1 MPSDP
6 ASPTDRSA
14 ATRDAARRTVEAVWR
29 IESARLIA
37 GLARLTRDVGQAEDL
52 AQDALVAALEQWP
65 AHGVPDNPGAWLAAV
80 ARRRY
85 VDGVRRAVTL
95 EQKTAEL
102 TRTAPPPAHD
112 PIDDLEFEAHVT
124 DDVLA
129 LIFTACHPVLSRD
142 GRVALTLKLVGGL
155 STEQVARAFLV
166 TVPTMA
172 ARITRAK
179 KTLADADV
187 GFEVPVGAELA
198 ARLGSTLEVVY
209 LIFNEGYAA
218 TSGESWYRAE
228 LCDEAM
234 RLGRMLAAL
243 APQEPEAHALVAL
256 MELQASRF
264 PARTAPDGT
273 SVTLLEQDRARWD
286 RLLITHG
293 LAALAKAKAA
303 ARKRSTQSAQNAQ
316 PGPYALQAELAACH
330 ARAVTAADTDW
341 HRIAALYQALGQL
354 NPSPVI
360 ELNRA
365 VAVSMA
371 DGPAAAL
378 PIVDAIADDPALRG
392 YHLLPAVRGDL
403 LERLGQPGA
412 ARAEFERAAA
422 LTGNVSERD
431 HLLRRAAEAAA
442 GSAAA
447 ARGMVLRP
455 DPVVRRGGRDL
466 DQPRPLEDR
475 PRELGRVAVDVLLA
489 HPQGRPG
496 PLGRQRPV
504 DASAAPFR
512 PGRAAPDP
520 GEVGPGHR
528 VDAPG
533 ADHRPVRLGYPQLEL
548 VAAGQPPQRALQH
561 LVAAVVV
568 AEHLVLHGD
577 HRPDVGLV
585 GDPPERDPVRQRN
598 VDRERGRVA
607 DHDRLGLVGGEPVRE
622 EGFVQPRGAVVAARL
637 PLDPGDLGVG
647 LEMRDRRAHHR
658 PDLVGVGP
666 AEVGVGDEPAPA
678 RERHQPQRALPGHR

>member
-1 MPSDP
+1 ME
-6 ASPTDRSA
+6 SP
-14 ATRDAARRTVEAVWR
+14 
-29 IESARLIA
+29 RLIA

-65 AHGVPDNPGAWLAAV
+65 VRGLPDNPGAWLAAV

-102 TRTAPPPAHD
+102 TRTAPPPTHD
-112 PIDDLEFEAHVT
+112 PIDDLEFDAHVT
-124 DDVLA
+124 DDVLN

-166 TVPTMA
+166 PVPTMA

-179 KTLADADV
+179 KTLADANV

-198 ARLGSTLEVVY
+198 SRLSSALEVVY

-234 RLGRMLAAL
+234 RLGRMLGAL
-243 APQEPEAHALVAL
+243 APEEPEAHALVAL
-256 MELQASRF
+256 MEIQASRI
-264 PARTAPDGT
+264 PARIGSDGAA
-273 SVTLLEQDRARWD
+273 VTLLEQNRRRWN

-293 LAALAKAKAA
+293 LAALARAA
-303 ARKRSTQSAQNAQ
+303 AAAHAGRGGP
-316 PGPYALQAELAACH
+316 PGPYLLQAELAACH
-330 ARAVTAADTDW
+330 ARAATAADTDW

-378 PIVDAIADDPALRG
+378 PIVDAIAGDPALRG

-422 LTGNVSERD
+422 LTGNGSERE

-447 ARGMVLRP
+447 DRRVVLPR
-455 DPVVRRGGRDL
+455 PVVRRRGRDL
-466 DQPRPLEDR
+466 DQPGPLQDR

-489 HPQGRPG
+489 HPQRRPRPG
-496 PLGRQRPV
+496 GRQRPV
-504 DASAAPFR
+504 DAAAAPLR

-520 GEVGPGHR
+520 GEVGPRHR
-528 VDAPG
+528 VDPPG
-533 ADHRPVRLGYPQLEL
+533 ADHHPVRLGHPQLEL
-548 VAAGQPPQRALQH
+548 VSAGQPPQRALQH
-561 LVAAVVV
+561 VVAAVVV

-577 HRPDVGLV
+577 HRPDVGFL
-585 GDPPERDPVRQRN
+585 GDLAERHPVRQRN
-598 VDRERGRVA
+598 VDRQRGRVA

-622 EGFVQPRGAVVAARL
+622 QRVVQPRGVVVPARL

-647 LEMRDRRAHHR
+647 LEVRDRRADHP

-678 RERHQPQRALPGHR
+678 AERHQPQRALPGHRQRARGLGVGAELAVVGRQQAG